1 VDGKHSNLIVRSRAP
16 FNAGPPAE
24 ALRGEFL
31 TPNEWFFVRNHGDV
45 PHVEAAKF
53 RLAVDGLVGKPLALS
68 LDDLAGMPR
77 RRVVSALQCAG
88 ARRLEMMAVEP
99 IPGELGWGP
108 EALSNAEWEGVPL
121 SEVLRLTE
129 PGDGARHAAFLGLDQ
144 TERHGHRFCFG
155 GSIPLD
161 KAWAQ
166 EVLLA
171 DRMNGAPLP
180 ATHGFPLRALVPG
193 YIGARSVKWL
203 QRITLQAE
211 PSDNYFQA
219 KAYRLF
225 PPQVRAENARWE
237 DGMMLGELPVNCFIT
252 HPGPD
257 DTVGAGA
264 VEVRGVALV
273 GGGRSI
279 TRVDLSSDGGRN
291 WVTATLG
298 EDHGPWAWRFWEG
311 HVTVSRGRREIV
323 ARAFD
328 SAANTQPEDPAKLWN
343 FKGYMNNAWARVRVL
358 GQ

>member
-1 VDGKHSNLIVRSRAP
+1 MEGKHPDLIVRSREP
-16 FNAGPPAE
+16 FNAGPTPE
-24 ALRGEFL
+24 RLRRDFF
-31 TPNEWFFVRNHGDV
+31 TPNELFFVRNHGETPEVD
-45 PHVEAAKF
+45 AASF
-53 RLAVDGLVGKPLALS
+53 RLEVDGLAKNPLS
-68 LDDLAGMPR
+68 LSLGDLAGLPR

-108 EALSNAEWEGVPL
+108 EALSNAEWEGVSL
-121 SEVLRLTE
+121 ADVLRLAE
-129 PGDGARHAAFLGLDQ
+129 PTPEAKHAAFLGLDE
-144 TERHGHRFCFG
+144 TERHGHRFNFG

-161 KAWAQ
+161 KAWAN

-171 DRMNGAPLP
+171 DRMNGEPLP
-180 ATHGFPLRALVPG
+180 VTHGFPLRALVPG

-203 QRITLQAE
+203 QRITLQE
-211 PSDNYFQA
+211 GPSDNYFQA

-225 PPQVRAENARWE
+225 PPHVRAETVQW
-237 DGMMLGELPVNCFIT
+237 DTGLMLGELPVNCFIT

-257 DTVGAGA
+257 DTVGTGE
-264 VEVRGVALV
+264 VEVRGVAVV

-279 TRVDLSSDGGRN
+279 ARVDLSSDGGRN
-291 WVTATLG
+291 WVSATLG

-311 HVTVSRGRREIV
+311 HVAVSRGKREII